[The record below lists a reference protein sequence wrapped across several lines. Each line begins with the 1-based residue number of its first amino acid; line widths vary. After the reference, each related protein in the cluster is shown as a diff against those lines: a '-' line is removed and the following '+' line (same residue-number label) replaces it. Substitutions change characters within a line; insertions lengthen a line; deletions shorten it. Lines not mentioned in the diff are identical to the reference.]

1 MVDERGGRS
10 TSLDDLVGATT
21 GSGGRGS
28 GVLVAGNVQDVEL
41 AACSGFH
48 GVVLGGIMGD
58 LVTVHDVLLSKRIR
72 ICLNGGGG
80 GGVLSG
86 NIIKSHSRSTSIDHP
101 A

>member
-48 GVVLGGIMGD
+48 GVLLGGIMGD

-72 ICLNGGGG
+72 ICLNGGF
-80 GGVLSG
+80 LSG

>member
-72 ICLNGGGG
+72 ICLNGGF
-80 GGVLSG
+80 LSG